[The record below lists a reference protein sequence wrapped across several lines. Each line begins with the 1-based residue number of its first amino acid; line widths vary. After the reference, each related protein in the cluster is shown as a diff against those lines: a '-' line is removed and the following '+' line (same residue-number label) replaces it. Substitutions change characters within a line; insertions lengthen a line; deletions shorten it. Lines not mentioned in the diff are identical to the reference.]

1 MGILCSKDY
10 TALEWDPS
18 PHNIEIYDIKR
29 AKTVSMNKSQRISE
43 EDYSVI
49 VKEKATRINNMIEQ
63 ACSKLEEGVVVYTHN
78 KF

>member
-1 MGILCSKDY
+1 MGILCSNDY
-10 TALEWDPS
+10 TALEWDSS